1 MDDESETSATASVT
15 GMHIVRFLIV
25 PEKCNRLFQAPFR
38 PPKPPPPEVTIIA
51 GSLTKDTYTMLN
63 SQLYTDL
70 VLVVGSVR
78 FQVHRFM
85 MATGS
90 ATFHRLLTLDL
101 SDMGARSSSESSMVS
116 STFGDNSAA
125 DFNEDTEYLI
135 RTDPTIKPSSR

>member
-1 MDDESETSATASVT
+1 MRV
-15 GMHIVRFLIV
+15 
-25 PEKCNRLFQAPFR
+25 LFQAPFR
-38 PPKPPPPEVTIIA
+38 PPKPPPPDVTIIA
-51 GSLTKDTYTMLN
+51 GTHAKDMRSMLN
-63 SQLYTDL
+63 SQFYTDL
-70 VLVVGSVR
+70 VLIVGSIR

-85 MATGS
+85 LAAGS

-135 RTDPTIKPSSR
+135 RTDPTAKPPSRFVSLSFLDVK